1 MLTASIS
8 NATDYEA
15 LSCCCTTNC
24 PSGWLAVCKLSC
36 NPRPTARCG
45 AHTVQLAG
53 PDNANPCW
61 LKFTASR
68 TSCKTPT
75 EQSTA
80 AGTNGTAQFQ
90 NWLSVTFEGFRLV
103 FTAISDI
110 VTDQQSYAR
119 QAVHD
124 KCRQAG
130 SEYPG
135 VCQQHWQYLPGIR
148 LVVEPHTSLQ
158 HLCSLG
164 DSMHPPP
171 HTHTHRSRAACP
183 TGLKALVW
191 SCMHSFYAV

>member
-1 MLTASIS
+1 MALLNSGCRCICCRPFIFMLTASIS

-130 SEYPG
+130 RQAVNIQVSANSTG
-135 VCQQHWQYLPGIR
+135 STCQ
-148 LVVEPHTSLQ
+148 V
-158 HLCSLG
+158 LG
-164 DSMHPPP
+164 
-171 HTHTHRSRAACP
+171 
-183 TGLKALVW
+183 W
-191 SCMHSFYAV
+191 